1 MPDAPDIVL
10 CSKLCRH
17 NPTDPTWDCQGPCK
31 CQECKFER
39 DHIPTIL
46 KHRVTKNRL
55 EADLTISKKNKTNMS
70 VDNIMN
76 LLEFVLE
83 NNYCTCTSLMALPTN
98 KFSYRTGRRE
108 SFNHRTPPS

>member
-55 EADLTISKKNKTNMS
+55 EADLTISKKTKQ
-70 VDNIMN
+70 IC
-76 LLEFVLE
+76 LL
-83 NNYCTCTSLMALPTN
+83 TTS
-98 KFSYRTGRRE
+98 
-108 SFNHRTPPS
+108 